1 MSKFVSNLN
10 IKIVFTSQWNIL
22 FNYVLFVNV

>member
-1 MSKFVSNLN
+1 MSKFVSNLK